1 MTTGKFFSF
10 PTLLNILVDPLSV
23 FAHNR
28 QTISIFF
35 HLSMFFFRVSGDLF
49 VAIFFFWGRNIV
61 LTRTSHLKCQ
71 SIENSREKKLWR
83 IRNVNRILPILQWQ
97 CSIDQPVP
105 GLQGLFVVA
114 TPRTALG
121 TRLWNNEER
130 ERGDVFSL
138 FPAFPAPLFS
148 FPFSFPF
155 LTSCSSFQSKSTLSR
170 RREILVSVFFVLS
183 LKCFWF

>member
-35 HLSMFFFRVSGDLF
+35 HLSMFFFFSCIRRLVCCH
-49 VAIFFFWGRNIV
+49 FFFWGRNIV

-71 SIENSREKKLWR
+71 SIENSCEKKLWR

-130 ERGDVFSL
+130 ERGDVFLL

-148 FPFSFPF
+148 FPFCFSF

-170 RREILVSVFFVLS
+170 RREILVSVFFLLS
-183 LKCFWF
+183 LKCF